1 MGSGKRIEPYSGI
14 EAKAHPFTGVDE
26 ADYWK
31 SLHGMEPSRSFIFNR
46 NVSMISLRRSCRPVK
61 QIISGF
67 EPHHV

>member
-31 SLHGMEPSRSFIFNR
+31 SLHGMEPSRSFIVQSER
-46 NVSMISLRRSCRPVK
+46 KHDLTEAVLPPC
-61 QIISGF
+61 
-67 EPHHV
+67 